1 MLLII
6 ESADEQVLQK
16 IEELVRPFQVFVRK
30 VANDTDTV
38 SPKERNQRV
47 ALVRKFRGGLQ
58 AHFTGYQPAKHDWYQ
73 Q

>member
-1 MLLII
+1 MILII

-16 IEELVRPFQVFVRK
+16 IEELIRPFQVVVRK
-30 VANDTDTV
+30 VSNATDTV
-38 SPKERNQRV
+38 SLEEVEHRV

-58 AHFTGYQPAKHDWYQ
+58 SHFTGYQPAKHDWYQ